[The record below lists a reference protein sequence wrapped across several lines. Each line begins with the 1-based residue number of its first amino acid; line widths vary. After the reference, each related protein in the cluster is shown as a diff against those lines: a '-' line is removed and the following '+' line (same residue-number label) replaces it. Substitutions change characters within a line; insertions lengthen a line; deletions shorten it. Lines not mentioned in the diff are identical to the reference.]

1 VSHAESHVMNFKLIK
16 NCLQF
21 KAKPKAILPFVVLL
35 LAQQI
40 IYHRLS
46 FTPLSRDYKLGGDL
60 LVFHYPI
67 NLFNSDAY
75 RAGIVPLWNPYVHSG
90 FPWVTGL
97 EYKVFYPVQMLVS
110 LLFGYS
116 YQVMQIEFMLTLLFG
131 GVGLFLLLRQFNLLN
146 AACYFGAIS
155 FMSSGIFVGNSQHF
169 GQLIVYA
176 FVPWILLQL
185 FKLYATNDVKHAV
198 YGAILLAVMV
208 TGGYAGTYIVFAYI
222 LAILCFV
229 LVVLSS
235 NSQRLI
241 INLLIMGGL
250 AVGLAAV
257 HLLPGISGFKLTS
270 RAAGLSYEM
279 AVVEHSLAPIDLL
292 SAVLPTVATSSA
304 FEHGPELSQS
314 VTMRNFYLG
323 ALLPWMLIVAL
334 FFTKSRRFLW
344 LIFGLSLVALLAALG
359 DATFIR
365 PLSYQFLPA
374 MDKLRLN
381 SAIFR
386 GFTMLGFCVI
396 AAFGL
401 HYILENIKTFKGY
414 YAFLGLP
421 LVIALMISLSRFTNE
436 QKQVLLWDVL
446 PFSLVII
453 SFVTI
458 YVALKSHKISEQ
470 IFSGLLVLLL
480 VCEFAYAVQVNS
492 STLWSYDPEFRKGIS
507 ALEASRDRTFHE
519 LGKRGRSYQF
529 PDEWYSNY
537 TPLVRHIPSDY
548 GPSSTILSY
557 YEDYLHTQAYR
568 EARAFD
574 AWKSPVVFPDML
586 AIYDN
591 EQGVI
596 EHLNSL
602 GVASTRVVAG
612 IADGIV
618 GLGQVPRQ
626 RQVHYS
632 GVAAFGGFKS
642 YTLNAVEFTY
652 HSDTD
657 RLALFNQAYSP
668 GWVAFIKETGASV
681 PLFRVNLTFMGLN
694 LPSGQGTVA
703 MRFELKEYLIGRWIS
718 CIAVIITFA
727 ILVYRSRRNKFLV
740 RDVFD

>member
-1 VSHAESHVMNFKLIK
+1 MKCHTKKTIVDKLK
-16 NCLQF
+16 NYSL
-21 KAKPKAILPFVVLL
+21 KLKSKPIAILPFLVLF

-46 FTPLSRDYKLGGDL
+46 FTPLSSDYKLGGDL

-90 FPWVTGL
+90 FPWITGL

-131 GVGLFLLLRQFNLLN
+131 GIGLFLLLRQFNLVN

-176 FVPWILLQL
+176 FVPWVLLQL

-235 NSQRLI
+235 NSRRLT

-250 AVGLAAV
+250 AIGLAAV

-279 AVVEHSLAPIDLL
+279 AVVEHSLAPTDLL
-292 SAVLPTVATSSA
+292 SAVLPTMATYSV

-314 VTMRNFYLG
+314 VSMRNFHLG
-323 ALLPWMLIVAL
+323 TLLPWMLIIAL
-334 FFTKSRRFLW
+334 FYSKSRRFLW
-344 LIFGLSLVALLAALG
+344 FVFGLSLMALLAAMG

-386 GFTMLGFCVI
+386 GFTMFGFCVI

-401 HYILENIKTFKGY
+401 HYIHENIKKWKGC
-414 YAFLGLP
+414 YAFLVLP
-421 LVIALMISLSRFTNE
+421 LVIALVISLSRFTNE
-436 QKQVLLWDVL
+436 QKQILLWDVL

-453 SFVTI
+453 FFVAI
-458 YVALKSHKISEQ
+458 YVAFKSHKISAKT
-470 IFSGLLVLLL
+470 FAGLLVMLL

-492 STLWSYDPEFRKGIS
+492 STLWSYDPEFRKGIA
-507 ALEASRDRTFHE
+507 ALEAARDRSFQQ
-519 LGKRGRSYQF
+519 LGKGRREYQF
-529 PDEWYSNY
+529 PDEWYSNF

-548 GPSSTILSY
+548 GPSSTMLSY
-557 YEDYLHTQAYR
+557 YEEYLHTQAYR

-574 AWKSPVVFPDML
+574 AWKSPLVFPDML
-586 AIYDN
+586 VLYDD
-591 EQGVI
+591 EQGVV

-602 GVASTRVVAG
+602 GVASTKVVAG
-612 IADGIV
+612 IVNSGE
-618 GLGQVPRQ
+618 VPGQ
-626 RQVHYS
+626 RQKLYS
-632 GVAAFGGFKS
+632 GDASFGGFAR
-642 YTLNAVEFTY
+642 YTLNAVEFAY
-652 HSDTD
+652 RSDAN

-668 GWVAFIKETGASV
+668 GWGAFVKETGESV
-681 PLFRVNLTFMGLN
+681 PLSRVNLAFTGLE
-694 LPSGQGTVA
+694 LPAGQGTVL
-703 MRFELKEYLIGRWIS
+703 MKYEPKEYFVGKWIS
-718 CIAVIITFA
+718 FLFILLTGYVLFMLRTRTIRKELRIIKDF
-727 ILVYRSRRNKFLV
+727 
-740 RDVFD
+740 